1 VALVTMARQTPT
13 RFVRL
18 ASQANHL
25 LILLVVVAVGLI
37 WASPDLLHAHRSAGP
52 GLYDA
57 ECPLAEIAAHGG
69 QGLVLSSIP
78 AVPAAGLANVVA
90 TVVPA
95 NFCARLSRPCD
106 SRAPPARLI

>member
-1 VALVTMARQTPT
+1 MARQTPT

-18 ASQANHL
+18 GSQAHHL
-25 LILLVVVAVGLI
+25 LILLVVVALGLI
-37 WASPDLLHAHRSAGP
+37 GASPDLLHAHRSAGP

-78 AVPAAGLANVVA
+78 TVPAAGIADVVV

-95 NFCARLSRPCD
+95 SFCARLSCPCH